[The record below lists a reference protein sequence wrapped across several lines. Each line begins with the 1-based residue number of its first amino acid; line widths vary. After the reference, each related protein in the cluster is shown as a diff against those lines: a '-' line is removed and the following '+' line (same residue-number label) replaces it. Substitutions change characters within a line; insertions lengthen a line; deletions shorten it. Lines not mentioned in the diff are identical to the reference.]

1 MPRRAKGCAP
11 STCLFRIARRR
22 TTRRESNSANSTRL
36 FFHLRGLPE
45 RRQMGLVRTLIDRD
59 REYAESALPQKL
71 RELYDGDLRFRRS
84 PAARP
89 FVIANFV
96 STLDG
101 VVSFEMKGKSG
112 GSTISGSNPA
122 DRFIMGLLRA
132 SADAV
137 MIGAGTL
144 NDVSAKSLW
153 TPGYVYPDAKDLY
166 EEYRVNAQHKPR
178 YPLLVVVSGSG
189 RLELKRAIFRTPA
202 IRTVV
207 ITTSAGRDELKR
219 RGAATSGS
227 VAIHALNSSGGSI
240 APRAILQLLQSQY
253 GVKRLLHEGG
263 PTLFGQ
269 FLAAEAID
277 ELFLT
282 LSPQIAGRKGD
293 ATRPAVVE
301 GVEFVPSSAPWFETV
316 SVKVKA
322 AYLYLRYR
330 CRRRSSVSR
339 SGSGQ

>member
-1 MPRRAKGCAP
+1 
-11 STCLFRIARRR
+11 
-22 TTRRESNSANSTRL
+22 
-36 FFHLRGLPE
+36 
-45 RRQMGLVRTLIDRD
+45 MGLVRTLIDRD
-59 REYAESALPQKL
+59 RERAESALPRKL
-71 RELYDGDLRFRRS
+71 RELYDGDLHFRRS

-89 FVIANFV
+89 FVFANFV

-101 VVSFEMKGKSG
+101 VVSFAIKGKSG
-112 GSTISGSNPA
+112 GSTISGSNPG

-137 MIGAGTL
+137 IVGAGTL
-144 NDVSAKSLW
+144 RDVGKKSLW
-153 TPGYVYPDAKDLY
+153 TPEYLYPDAKHLY
-166 EEYRVNAQHKPR
+166 DEYRVNTHKSQ
-178 YPLLVVVSGSG
+178 YPLLVVVSGIG
-189 RLELKRAIFRTPA
+189 QLELNRAIFRTPA

-207 ITTSAGRDELKR
+207 ITTSAGRDELMR
-219 RGAATSGS
+219 RGAATLSS
-227 VAIHALNSSGGSI
+227 VEVHALNSSRGSI
-240 APRAILQLLQSQY
+240 APPAILQLLLSKY

-269 FLAAEAID
+269 FLEAEAVD

-301 GVEFVPSSAPWFETV
+301 GVEFVPGSTPWLQMV
-316 SVKVKA
+316 SVKEMA

-330 CRRRSSVSR
+330 LRRS
-339 SGSGQ
+339 